1 MCDMT
6 KCFRNNSGITL
17 VEILVA
23 AVVGA
28 IATASAIE
36 IYIHHH
42 KNWIIQEGVSDL
54 QQNGR
59 AAIEELSSKIR
70 MAGYRLPEGLEAI
83 ISGSQV
89 GTLDPDSITLVFL
102 KEPACTTTIYAP
114 MPQPSS
120 ELKCTGDINC
130 FEDGMWCYIWD
141 PFAREGEFFEITQV
155 QNSPSHLQH
164 NTMSLSKCYPAGS
177 KIYIFDVIRFFV
189 DDWSDTLHPRLMRQ
203 EFSDTPDIYADNITD
218 LQIRYHMIDGSV
230 LDTIKY
236 SQYVRRIDIDV
247 VARTNREDLLLD
259 DYRYD
264 TLRTTVQVRNL
275 AYR

>member
-1 MCDMT
+1 MM
-6 KCFRNNSGITL
+6 KCFKNNSGITL

-23 AVVGA
+23 TVIGA
-28 IATASAIE
+28 IVTAAAVE

-70 MAGYRLPEGLEAI
+70 MAGYRIPEGLEAI

-120 ELKCTGDINC
+120 ELKCMGDVSC
-130 FEDGMWCYIWD
+130 FEVGMWCYIWD
-141 PFAREGEFFEITQV
+141 PFAKEGEFFEITQV

-164 NTMSLSKCYPAGS
+164 STMKLSKSYPAGS
-177 KIYIFDVIRFFV
+177 KIYIFDVMRFFV
-189 DDWSDTLHPRLMRQ
+189 DDWTDTLHPRLMRQ
-203 EFSDTPDIYADNITD
+203 EFSDTPDIYADNITN
-218 LQIRYHMIDGSV
+218 LQIRYHMSDGSV
-230 LDTIKY
+230 LDTITY

-259 DYRYD
+259 NYRYD